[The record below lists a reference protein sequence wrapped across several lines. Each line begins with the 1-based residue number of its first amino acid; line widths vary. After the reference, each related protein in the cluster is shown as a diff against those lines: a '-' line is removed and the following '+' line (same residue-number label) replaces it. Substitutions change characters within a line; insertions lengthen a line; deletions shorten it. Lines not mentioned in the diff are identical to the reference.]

1 MFERERLERI
11 CIDPAGGTV
20 MPTALC
26 RPREDLKDE
35 RFLIGQEPIDALA
48 GTSLL
53 KALAGECA

>member
-1 MFERERLERI
+1 
-11 CIDPAGGTV
+11 

-26 RPREDLKDE
+26 RPREDLKDD